1 MAAVA
6 TLARRTAALHTAA
19 AEPGSKAFAPSE
31 LPAVCDL
38 FATFADPDTRTLDR
52 AGLAA
57 VLDSIGERPGES
69 TLSRLFAEADTDE
82 SGTIDLAEFLTAS
95 DSILGGSPARSI
107 WVVGGPGSGKG
118 LLCSRLVSE
127 CGVSHVSCGDMLREE
142 VVRGTPLGRQVAE
155 IMQRGELVSSR
166 TIIALLRRRMREFP
180 GRRLLLDGFPRSRQN
195 AVDFA
200 DHCGHPELALV
211 LVCPEATMVDR
222 ILARAETE
230 GRADDNIDTAL
241 ARIETFRAQGE
252 PTLAWLREHKVPI
265 VPSPPNHSP

>member
-6 TLARRTAALHTAA
+6 TLARRTAALHTA

-265 VPSPPNHSP
+265 VPSPPNHSS